1 MDWNTSI
8 FRIDYRRIHLKNIY
22 LIVGCSGS
30 GKTTITEQ
38 LETKYGLKS
47 IQSYTTR
54 PPRYDGETGH
64 TFISNEEF
72 DKLVDICG
80 YTEFAGNRYCSTVE
94 QVENNDLYVV
104 DPNGVDYFIK
114 SYKGKKT
121 PKIIFIDSDLTTRY
135 DRMVKRAEDKGDEHL
150 IAVDKSLSRIKT
162 DISEFYDYV
171 HCIAHVDYFIENNA
185 GANLDFIVDKIYEYI
200 SSCESEVV

>member
-1 MDWNTSI
+1 MNNI
-8 FRIDYRRIHLKNIY
+8 F

-38 LETKYGLKS
+38 LEQKYGLKS

-80 YTEFAGNRYCSTVE
+80 YTEFAGNRYCSTAE
-94 QVENNDLYVV
+94 QVENNDLYVI
-104 DPNGVDYFIK
+104 DPNGIDYFIK

-135 DRMVKRAEDKGDEHL
+135 DRMVKRAEDKGDAFL
-150 IAVDKSLSRIKT
+150 TAVDKALNRIKN
-162 DISEFYDYV
+162 DVVEFYDYT
-171 HCIAHVDYFIENNA
+171 HNNAHVDFRVNNNKND
-185 GANLDFIVDKIYEYI
+185 NLNQVVDKIYNYI
-200 SSCESEVV
+200 CDCEGRWCDI

>member
-1 MDWNTSI
+1 M
-8 FRIDYRRIHLKNIY
+8 KNIF

-54 PPRYDGETGH
+54 PPRYDDETGH

-72 DKLVDICG
+72 DELVDICG
-80 YTEFAGNRYCSTVE
+80 YTEFAGNRYCSTAE
-94 QVENNDLYVV
+94 QVENNDLYVI

-135 DRMVKRAEDKGDEHL
+135 DRMVKRAEDKGDVFL
-150 IAVDKSLSRIKT
+150 TAVDKALNRIKN
-162 DISEFYDYV
+162 DVAEFYDYT
-171 HCIAHVDYFIENNA
+171 HNNAHVDFVVKNNKND
-185 GANLDFIVDKIYEYI
+185 NLNQVVDKIYDYI
-200 SSCESEVV
+200 CDCEGR